1 MSKGFVVLAIFWTGL
16 TWAEQVRI
24 RVVNSITGSAIVGAD
39 VSLLSESTDQL
50 SGQTGVGGTFEGQTR
65 SGGRFMLMVTR
76 RGYRMTGGGMMGRI
90 VEIKDGA
97 EIKVEMAPLAIL
109 TGRILDQYG
118 DPLRRAIVRTEDKLN
133 TPHDGEDLERF
144 APVHSRYQWPR
155 VGGVLIYPN
164 ASRIEDA
171 QPAEAVAGIATRL
184 NDIYLTIVRAVTV
197 SGQIHPPPPPKSFI
211 NLERTDHLA
220 LHSSPVF
227 AHGFVGV
234 DGSFKMEAL
243 PGTYT
248 LTARD
253 SNGKMSKPQTIELRG
268 NIDNLEVEL
277 TTAYHISGRFAID
290 GAEPLD
296 YSKVQLNF
304 LGPQVKVGAD
314 GAFEADLGD
323 SRAGYLLQGL
333 PKGWY
338 VKEVVVAG
346 KRIAGRRF
354 QAEPG
359 STNVLFMLSP
369 RGARVEI
376 TVTGSSP
383 LDAAMVVLLPE
394 RDAPPDDPE
403 SMLIA
408 EPETTGHLV
417 VNGVPPGSYRLFT
430 LDATDWPLLYRPDQ
444 LLEKHRDLAPLIR
457 VAEGE
462 TKSVVAPV
470 VKIPPE

>member
-1 MSKGFVVLAIFWTGL
+1 
-16 TWAEQVRI
+16 
-24 RVVNSITGSAIVGAD
+24 
-39 VSLLSESTDQL
+39 
-50 SGQTGVGGTFEGQTR
+50 
-65 SGGRFMLMVTR
+65 
-76 RGYRMTGGGMMGRI
+76 
-90 VEIKDGA
+90 
-97 EIKVEMAPLAIL
+97 
-109 TGRILDQYG
+109 
-118 DPLRRAIVRTEDKLN
+118 
-133 TPHDGEDLERF
+133 
-144 APVHSRYQWPR
+144 
-155 VGGVLIYPN
+155 VLIYPN

-171 QPAEAVAGIATRL
+171 QQVAAVAGIATRL
-184 NDIYLTIVRAVTV
+184 NDTYLTIARAVMV

-211 NLERTDHLA
+211 NLERTDRLA

-227 AHGFVGV
+227 AHGFVEA

-253 SNGKMSKPQTIELRG
+253 SNRKMSKPQTVELRG

-290 GAEPLD
+290 GTEPLN

-304 LGPQVKVGAD
+304 LGPQVKVRAD

-323 SRAGYLLQGL
+323 SRVGYLLQGL
-333 PKGWY
+333 PNGWY

-354 QAEPG
+354 QVELG

-369 RGARVEI
+369 HGARVEI
-376 TVTGSSP
+376 TVAGSSP

-394 RDAPPDDPE
+394 TDASPDPE

-462 TKSVVAPV
+462 TKNVVAPV